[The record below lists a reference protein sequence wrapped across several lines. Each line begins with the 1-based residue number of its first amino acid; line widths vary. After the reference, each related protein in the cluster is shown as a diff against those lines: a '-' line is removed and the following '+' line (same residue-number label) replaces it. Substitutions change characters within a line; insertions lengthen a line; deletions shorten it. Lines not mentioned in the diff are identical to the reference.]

1 MRALALIFL
10 GLWLALL
17 VSAWGSDL
25 EQEAGWVSMI
35 LATAL
40 TALPL
45 AVSLW
50 AVATGVAMVLRG

>member
-17 VSAWGSDL
+17 VSAWGSDM
-25 EQEAGWVSMI
+25 EQDAGWVSMI

>member
-1 MRALALIFL
+1 MRALALICL

-17 VSAWGSDL
+17 VSAWGDDM
-25 EQEAGWVSMI
+25 EQEGGWVSMI